1 MIDVKHQISEVRREV
16 GSRVLEAGEARVV
29 TLSQAYE
36 GSLGDVWDACTN
48 PERIARWF
56 LPVSGDLR
64 LGGRYQLEGNAGGTI
79 ERCDPPRSFAA
90 TWEFGGQKSWIEVSL
105 SEQPDGRIRL
115 ELEHVA
121 HVTAELWAQFG
132 PGAVGVGWD
141 MTLLG
146 LARHL
151 SGHEPNGPELAATCW
166 SRTKPTSSSRS
177 AASFGARRARRWHP
191 FNRGL
196 GGCRAD
202 RRRLHR
208 RRAAARILTRTGHIP
223 AEHVEAGGAPIVVFM
238 RDVAGAQQ

>member
-29 TLSQAYE
+29 TISQAYE
-36 GSLGDVWDACTN
+36 GSLDDVWDACTN

-64 LGGRYQLEGNAGGTI
+64 LGGRYQLKGNAGGTI
-79 ERCDPPRSFAA
+79 ERCDPPRGFAA
-90 TWEFGGQKSWIEVSL
+90 TWEFGGQQSWIEVSL
-105 SEQPDGRIRL
+105 TEQPDGRIRL

-141 MTLLG
+141 MTVMG

-151 SGHEPNGPELAATCW
+151 SGEELNGPELAAKW
-166 SRTKPTSSSRS
+166 LASDEAHQFIAFSSELWCQASI
-177 AASFGARRARRWHP
+177 AAGTPVTDA
-191 FNRGL
+191 L
-196 GGCRAD
+196 
-202 RRRLHR
+202 
-208 RRAAARILTRTGHIP
+208 AAAERTVAAYTG
-223 AEHVEAGGAPIVVFM
+223 AEPPPES
-238 RDVAGAQQ
+238 

>member
-16 GSRVLEAGEARVV
+16 GSKVLAAGEARVI
-29 TLSQAYE
+29 TISQAYE
-36 GSLGDVWDACTN
+36 GSLDDVWDACTN

-79 ERCDPPRSFAA
+79 ERCDPPNGFAT
-90 TWEFGGQKSWIEVSL
+90 TWEFGGQQSWIEVSL
-105 SEQPDGRIRL
+105 TEQQDGRIRL

-132 PGAVGVGWD
+132 PGAVGIGWD

-151 SGHEPNGPELAATCW
+151 SGAEPNGPELAATW
-166 SRTKPTSSSRS
+166 LVSDEAREFTTLSSEHWCQASIAAGTPAAEAL
-177 AASFGARRARRWHP
+177 AASERVIAFYTGAEP
-191 FNRGL
+191 
-196 GGCRAD
+196 
-202 RRRLHR
+202 
-208 RRAAARILTRTGHIP
+208 P
-223 AEHVEAGGAPIVVFM
+223 PES
-238 RDVAGAQQ
+238 

>member
-16 GSRVLEAGEARVV
+16 GSKVLAAGEARVI
-29 TLSQAYE
+29 TISQAYE
-36 GSLGDVWDACTN
+36 GSLDDVWDACTN

-79 ERCDPPRSFAA
+79 QRCDPPNGFAA
-90 TWEFGGQKSWIEVSL
+90 TWEFGGQQSWIEVSL
-105 SEQPDGRIRL
+105 TEQQDGRIRL

-132 PGAVGVGWD
+132 PGAVGIGWD

-151 SGHEPNGPELAATCW
+151 SGHEPNGPELAATW
-166 SRTKPTSSSRS
+166 LVSDEAHQFIALSSELWCEASI
-177 AASFGARRARRWHP
+177 AAGTPATEA
-191 FNRGL
+191 L
-196 GGCRAD
+196 
-202 RRRLHR
+202 
-208 RRAAARILTRTGHIP
+208 AAAGRTVAAYTG
-223 AEHVEAGGAPIVVFM
+223 AEPPPEP
-238 RDVAGAQQ
+238 

>member
-90 TWEFGGQKSWIEVSL
+90 TWEFGGQESWIEVSL
-105 SEQPDGRIRL
+105 TEQPDGRIRL
-115 ELEHVA
+115 ELEHIA
-121 HVTAELWAQFG
+121 HVTVELWAQFG

-151 SGHEPNGPELAATCW
+151 SGYEPNGPELAATW
-166 SRTKPTSSSRS
+166 LVSDEARQFIELSSELWCQASI
-177 AASFGARRARRWHP
+177 AAGTPATEA
-191 FNRGL
+191 L
-196 GGCRAD
+196 
-202 RRRLHR
+202 
-208 RRAAARILTRTGHIP
+208 AAAERTVAAYTG
-223 AEHVEAGGAPIVVFM
+223 AEPPPE
-238 RDVAGAQQ
+238 

>member
-36 GSLGDVWDACTN
+36 GSLDDVWDACTN
-48 PERIARWF
+48 PVRIARWF

-90 TWEFGGQKSWIEVSL
+90 TWEFGGQESWIEVSL
-105 SEQPDGRIRL
+105 AEQPDGRIRL

-121 HVTAELWAQFG
+121 HVTVELWAQFG

-151 SGHEPNGPELAATCW
+151 SGHEPNGPELAATW
-166 SRTKPTSSSRS
+166 LVSDEARQFIELSSELWCQANI
-177 AASFGARRARRWHP
+177 AAGTPATEA
-191 FNRGL
+191 L
-196 GGCRAD
+196 
-202 RRRLHR
+202 
-208 RRAAARILTRTGHIP
+208 AAAERTVAAYTG
-223 AEHVEAGGAPIVVFM
+223 AEPPPEP
-238 RDVAGAQQ
+238 